1 VLAIGC
7 AEFGG
12 PDVLQI
18 VELPTPTLGERQ
30 VRIRV
35 HAATVNPVDTG
46 FRAGF
51 QRDRMKGHEPP
62 FIPGM
67 DAAGVIEAIGPQ
79 AGSRLRVGQR
89 VMALMVPR
97 SSTKGAYAEQVV
109 VSEDSA
115 VEIPDGFSFAEAAAV
130 LMNATTARLCLDAAR
145 LAPGDA
151 VLVTGA
157 AGALGGHVL
166 EIARAE
172 RLRVIADASPADR
185 ALVTTLGANVVLNR
199 GDGLARA
206 AREYEPAGV
215 PAVIDAA
222 VLNDAVLPAIRDGG
236 SMIVVRG
243 WDGSPPP
250 RGISVEEVWV
260 SGSVADVTLLTKVA
274 HYLEAGVVKPRIAEI
289 MAASRVADAHRRLE
303 AGGLRGRLIL
313 DLTAF

>member
-12 PDVLQI
+12 PDVLRI
-18 VELPTPTLGERQ
+18 VEIPTPALGEHQ

-46 FRAGF
+46 FRAGA
-51 QRDRMKGHEPP
+51 QRDRMQGHAPP

-67 DAAGVIEAIGPQ
+67 DAAGVVEALG
-79 AGSRLRVGQR
+79 AGVGSRLRVGQR
-89 VMALMVPR
+89 VMALLVPR
-97 SSTKGAYAEQVV
+97 SPTKGAYAEQVV
-109 VSEDSA
+109 VSEDSV

-151 VLVTGA
+151 VLVTGG

-172 RLRVIADASPADR
+172 GALVIADAGPADR
-185 ALVTTLGANVVLNR
+185 ELVTSLGADVVLPR
-199 GDGLARA
+199 GDGLALAVLGRQ
-206 AREYEPAGV
+206 PLGV
-215 PAVIDAA
+215 PAAIDAA
-222 VLNDAVLPAIRDGG
+222 VLTTAVLPAVSNGG
-236 SMIVVRG
+236 TLVVVRG
-243 WDGSPPP
+243 WDSAPPP
-250 RGISVEEVWV
+250 RGISIQEVWV
-260 SGSVADVTLLTKVA
+260 SASVTDLPLLTKVA
-274 HYLEAGVVKPRIAEI
+274 HYLGSGVIKPRVAEI